1 VPCGQNEVQGEDVNK
16 TLLLSSCCAL
26 IAIAAAPGSA
36 SAQSNPG
43 GQQAEAATLGEVIVT
58 AQRRSERLQ
67 DVPISITNVTA
78 EQLKDANIQNLA
90 AIQKVTPAL
99 RFDNQG
105 PFYQPTIRGVGSAIV
120 TSGSGS
126 NVGIY
131 VDGFYSPNP
140 EAADLQLLNVENV
153 QVLKGPQ
160 GTLFGR
166 NTTGGAILVTT
177 GKPSKTPGGMVDVS
191 YGNYNTLR
199 YEAYGATGIGDHVAV
214 DAAYVNS
221 QGDGWQKNIFTHDDK
236 VGAYRN
242 WSIRTGV
249 NVDVTDDISV
259 LFRYAHHSTNDPTSM
274 ENNSLVQNGQV
285 LNIGAVIPGALVA
298 TRPDEVSRPLPVG
311 FEARSDVFQLT
322 PRFELPFGTLTSYTQ
337 YRRED
342 GTFHQDA
349 ATSAPVFYGVIPVED
364 RTFSQEFLLTS
375 KPGPRLQWTAG
386 AFYLDYR
393 DSFAANISQGGGP
406 IFRAASSYS
415 DTVTEAVYLDLTYQ
429 LLDKLFVTAGARYSH
444 DEVRHG
450 WFEIANTGRVYA
462 PTLKGDKVTPRFVLR
477 YAFDPETSAYA
488 SFTRGYKAGIY
499 NLGGASLV
507 PVQPEKITAYEVG
520 FKHAERKFS
529 VNAAAYYYDYTNLQV
544 ASYGLINSVPV
555 SEITNAAT
563 SRVYGVEADGR
574 YRVTDDFE
582 VNASAAYT
590 HARYRHFPNAP
601 GFVVAGGPA
610 GGPIEGTIVDAS
622 GRSMQR
628 APDFTATA
636 GARYTVDLA
645 GGKLV
650 LSGTLYHSS
659 EVFFDTAAEV
669 SQKPYNTLGLRVAW
683 TDPSDRYTVAL
694 YGDNVTGTR
703 YLTQA
708 EPSVP
713 LAVLTNWSA
722 PAMFAGEIRARF
734 P

>member
-1 VPCGQNEVQGEDVNK
+1 MNK
-16 TLLLSSCCAL
+16 KMLLSSCCSL
-26 IAIAAAPGSA
+26 LLSLAAAGAAAAQPAAGSPA
-36 SAQSNPG
+36 GPAKDQGS
-43 GQQAEAATLGEVIVT
+43 TVGEVIVT
-58 AQRRSERLQ
+58 AQRRAERLQ
-67 DVPISITNVTA
+67 DVPITITNVTA
-78 EQLKDANIQNLA
+78 EQLKDANIQSLA
-90 AIQKVTPAL
+90 GIQKVTPAL

-120 TSGSGS
+120 TTGSGS

-177 GKPSKTPGGMVDVS
+177 TKPSTTTNGMVDVS
-191 YGNYNTLR
+191 YGNYNTQR
-199 YEAYGATGIGDHVAV
+199 YEAYGTTGLGDRVAI
-214 DAAYVNS
+214 DAGYVLS
-221 QGDGWQKNIFTHDDK
+221 EGDGWQKNIVTHDDK

-242 WSIRTGV
+242 WSVRTGL

-259 LFRYAHHSTNDPTSM
+259 LFRYAHHSTDDPSSM

-285 LNIGAVIPGALVA
+285 LNIGAVIPGAIVA
-298 TRPDEVSRPLPVG
+298 TKPDEVSRTLPVG
-311 FEARSDVFQLT
+311 FESKSDVYQLT
-322 PRFELPFGTLTSYTQ
+322 PKFELPFATLTSYTQ
-337 YRRED
+337 FRRED
-342 GTFHQDA
+342 GTFRQDA
-349 ATSAPVFYGVIPVED
+349 ATSAPVFYGIVPVED

-393 DSFAANISQGGGP
+393 DNFAADISQGGGP

-415 DTVTEAVYLDLTYQ
+415 DTITEAAFLDLTYQ
-429 LLDKLFVTAGARYSH
+429 LLDKLYLTAGARYSQ
-444 DEVRHG
+444 DEVRNG
-450 WFEIANTGRVYA
+450 YYEIATGPRVYA
-462 PTLKGDKVTPRFVLR
+462 PTLKGDRLTPRFVLR
-477 YAFDPETSAYA
+477 YAFDPQTSAYV
-488 SFTRGYKAGIY
+488 SVTRGYKAGIY
-499 NLGGASLV
+499 NLGGDSLV

-520 FKHAERKFS
+520 LKHAERRYAAN
-529 VNAAAYYYDYTNLQV
+529 VAAYYYDYTNLQV
-544 ASYGLINSVPV
+544 ASYGIVNSVPI

-563 SRVYGVEADGR
+563 SRIYGVEADGH
-574 YRVTDDFE
+574 YAVTDDFV

-590 HARYRHFPNAP
+590 NAKYRSFPNAP
-601 GFVVAGGPA
+601 GYAPAGGPA
-610 GGPIEGTIVDAS
+610 GGPIVGTIVDAS
-622 GRSMQR
+622 GLPMQR

-636 GARYTVDLA
+636 GARYSLDLA
-645 GGKLV
+645 GGRLA

-659 EVFFDTAAEV
+659 EVFFDTAAQV
-669 SQKPYNTLGLRVAW
+669 SQKPYNTLGLRVEW
-683 TDPSDRYTVAL
+683 TDPSERYMVAL

-713 LAVLTNWSA
+713 LGVLVNWSP
-722 PAMFAGEIRARF
+722 PAMIAGEIRAKFR
-734 P
+734 

>member
-1 VPCGQNEVQGEDVNK
+1 VNK
-16 TLLLSSCCAL
+16 RILLNSGCGLL
-26 IAIAAAPGSA
+26 VAAATAGSA
-36 SAQSNPG
+36 LAQSATDKG
-43 GQQAEAATLGEVIVT
+43 STLGEVIVT

-67 DVPISITNVTA
+67 DVPITITNVTA
-78 EQLKDANIQNLA
+78 DQLKNANIQSLA
-90 AIQKVTPAL
+90 GIQKVTPAL

-120 TSGSGS
+120 TTGAGA

-131 VDGFYSPNP
+131 IDGFYSPNP

-166 NTTGGAILVTT
+166 NTTGGAILVST
-177 GKPSKTPGGMVDVS
+177 GKPSTKTSGMLDVS
-191 YGNYNTLR
+191 YGSYNALR
-199 YEAYGATGIGDHVAV
+199 YEGYGTTGIGDRVAV
-214 DAAYVNS
+214 DGGYVMS
-221 QGDGWQKNIFTHDDK
+221 QGDGWQKNITTGDDK

-242 WSIRTGV
+242 WSLRLGA
-249 NVDVTDDISV
+249 NVDVTDDVSV
-259 LFRYAHHSTNDPTSM
+259 LFRYARHSTNDPSSM
-274 ENNSLVQNGQV
+274 ENNSLVQNGRV
-285 LNIGAVIPGALVA
+285 LNIGAVIPRAMVA

-311 FEARSDVFQLT
+311 FQSRSDIYQLT
-322 PRFELPFGTLTSYTQ
+322 PKFELPFGTLTSYTQ
-337 YRRED
+337 YRKED
-342 GTFHQDA
+342 GTFRQDA
-349 ATSAPVFYGVIPVED
+349 ATSAPIFYGIIPVND

-375 KPGPRLQWTAG
+375 KAGPRLQWTAG

-415 DTVTEAVYLDLTYQ
+415 DTVTEAAYADLTYQ
-429 LLDKLFVTAGARYSH
+429 LLDKLYVTAGARYSH
-444 DEVRHG
+444 DEVRHS
-450 WFEIANTGRVYA
+450 WYEIASTGRVYA

-499 NLGGASLV
+499 NLGGDSLV
-507 PVQPEKITAYEVG
+507 PVEPEKITAYEVG
-520 FKHAERKFS
+520 VKHAERRFA
-529 VNAAAYYYDYTNLQV
+529 VNASAYYYDYTNLQV
-544 ASYGLINSVPV
+544 ASYGLVNSVPI

-563 SRVYGVEADGR
+563 SRIYGVEADGR
-574 YRVTDDFE
+574 YAVSDNFQ
-582 VNASAAYT
+582 VNGSAAYT

-601 GFVVAGGPA
+601 GYVPVGGPA
-610 GGPIEGTIVDAS
+610 GGPIAATIVDAS
-622 GRSMQR
+622 GLAMQR

-645 GGKLV
+645 GGQLA
-650 LSGTLYHSS
+650 LSGTVYHSS
-659 EVFFDTAAEV
+659 EVFFDTAAQI
-669 SQKPYNTLGLRVAW
+669 SQKPYNTLGLRAEW
-683 TDPSDRYTVAL
+683 TDPSNRYTIAL

-703 YLTQA
+703 YLSSAQA
-708 EPSVP
+708 SVP
-713 LAVLTNWSA
+713 LAVLTNWSP
-722 PAMFAGEIRARF
+722 PAMIAGEISAKF

>member
-1 VPCGQNEVQGEDVNK
+1 LN
-16 TLLLSSCCAL
+16 SCCAAL
-26 IAIAAAPGSA
+26 AVAGASGTALAQTAAGA
-36 SAQSNPG
+36 SQ
-43 GQQAEAATLGEVIVT
+43 GQAATLGEVIVT

-67 DVPISITNVTA
+67 DVPITITNVTA
-78 EQLKDANIQNLA
+78 DQLKNANIDSLA
-90 AIQKVTPAL
+90 GIQKVTPAL

-120 TSGSGS
+120 TSGAGA

-131 VDGFYSPNP
+131 IDGFYSPNP

-177 GKPSKTPGGMVDVS
+177 GKPSTKTSGLVDIS
-191 YGNYNTLR
+191 YGSYNALR
-199 YEAYGATGIGDHVAV
+199 YEAYGTTGIGDHVAV

-221 QGDGWQKNIFTHDDK
+221 QGDGWQKNIVTGDDK

-242 WSIRTGV
+242 WSLRLGA

-259 LFRYAHHSTNDPTSM
+259 LFRYARHSTNDPSSM

-285 LNIGAVIPGALVA
+285 LNIGAVIPGAIVA

-311 FEARSDVFQLT
+311 FESRSDVYQLT

-342 GTFHQDA
+342 GTFRQDA
-349 ATSAPVFYGVIPVED
+349 ATSAPIFYGIIPVND

-386 AFYLDYR
+386 AFYLDYK

-406 IFRAASSYS
+406 VFRAAGSYS

-450 WFEIANTGRVYA
+450 WYEIASTGRVYA

-499 NLGGASLV
+499 NLGGDSLV
-507 PVQPEKITAYEVG
+507 PVEPEKITAYEVG
-520 FKHAERKFS
+520 VKHAERRWAA
-529 VNAAAYYYDYTNLQV
+529 NASAYYYDYTNLQV
-544 ASYGLINSVPV
+544 ASYGIVNNVPI
-555 SEITNAAT
+555 SQITNAAT

-574 YRVTDDFE
+574 YAVTDSFE

-590 HARYRHFPNAP
+590 NARYKHFPNAP
-601 GFVVAGGPA
+601 GFVPVGGPA
-610 GGPIEGTIVDAS
+610 GGPIAATVVDA
-622 GRSMQR
+622 GGLAMQR

-645 GGKLV
+645 GGRLA
-650 LSGTLYHSS
+650 LSGTFYHSS

-669 SQKPYNTLGLRVAW
+669 SQKAYNTLGLRAEW
-683 TDPSDRYTVAL
+683 TDPSDRYTVAI

-708 EPSVP
+708 EASVP

-722 PAMFAGEIRARF
+722 PATIAGEIRAKF